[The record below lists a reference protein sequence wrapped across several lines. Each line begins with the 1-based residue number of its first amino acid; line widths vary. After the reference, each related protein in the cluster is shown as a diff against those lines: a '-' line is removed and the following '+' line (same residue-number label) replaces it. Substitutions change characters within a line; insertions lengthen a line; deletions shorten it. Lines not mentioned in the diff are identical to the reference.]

1 MTSVIEDSQIVL
13 FPHPIPSSS
22 EATLHDE
29 QISIIEDSQIVL
41 SLHPIPSSSEGLTLH
56 DEQISVIEDSQIVL
70 SLHPILSSS
79 EALTF
84 HEGINNEDIQSPSL
98 IQLYKKKEPN
108 DPFHFILFSMTNIL
122 INFIIA
128 VGPCQPCTNKFQY
141 PVTHK
146 RSMNITYYRKVKR

>member
-108 DPFHFILFSMTNIL
+108 DPFHFILFS
-122 INFIIA
+122 
-128 VGPCQPCTNKFQY
+128 PCQPCTNKFQY

-146 RSMNITYYRKVKR
+146 RSMNITYYRKSKKFLKRIKNTIRSW